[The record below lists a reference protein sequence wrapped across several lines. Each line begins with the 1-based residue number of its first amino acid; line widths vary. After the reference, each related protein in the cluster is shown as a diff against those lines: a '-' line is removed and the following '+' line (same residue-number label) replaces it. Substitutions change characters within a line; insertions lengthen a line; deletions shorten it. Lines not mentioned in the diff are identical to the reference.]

1 MTDKYDELSLDNLF
15 NLIKKY
21 YLRILITIVITFP
34 YFYLLFLILMVTIII
49 QTLNLT

>member
-34 YFYLLFLILMVTIII
+34 LFLFAFLILMVTIII
-49 QTLNLT
+49 QTLNLI

>member
-21 YLRILITIVITFP
+21 YLRILITIVILHFL
-34 YFYLLFLILMVTIII
+34 YFYLLFLLMVTIII
-49 QTLNLT
+49 QTLNLI